1 MTTHTKDL
9 WQLVSGQPHIDPHE
23 LAEAVQEQA
32 RQDPLDYRTRLLI
45 HDSMA
50 ALEQHWGRETLK
62 TWLTASTAR
71 VRIESILQ
79 ESFER
84 CGFPFLAERVMK
96 KTDPNEVR
104 EFLRE
109 LGSQIVQPLPV
120 HFGGSGA
127 LILSGYLSRR
137 TDDLDVVDEVP
148 EALRSQHQL
157 LDRLRKRYGLSLAH
171 FQSHYLPSG
180 WEQRL
185 HSLGS
190 FGRLQVFLV
199 DVYDVFLS
207 KLFSK
212 REKDRDDL
220 RVVAPQLDKETVM
233 RRLRETATALAS
245 DPDLRLAAEQ
255 NWYVLYGE
263 PLPS

>member
-1 MTTHTKDL
+1 MTTQAKDL
-9 WQLVSGQPHIDPHE
+9 WRLVLGWPQIDPDE

-32 RQDPLDYRTRLLI
+32 CQEPLDYRTRLLI
-45 HDSMA
+45 RDSLA
-50 ALEQHWGRETLK
+50 ALERHWGEGRLDC
-62 TWLTASTAR
+62 WLGMTP
-71 VRIESILQ
+71 VRTRLESIRR
-79 ESFER
+79 EAFER
-84 CGFPFLAERVMK
+84 PGFPTITERLVK
-96 KTDPNEVR
+96 KTDPSDVR

-109 LGSQIVQPLPV
+109 LGGHIAHSLPLQV
-120 HFGGSGA
+120 GGSGA
-127 LILSGYLSRR
+127 LILTGYLSRR

-148 EALRSQHQL
+148 EVLRNQHQL
-157 LDRLRKRYGLSLAH
+157 LQRLRTRYGLGLAH
-171 FQSHYLPSG
+171 FQSHYLPKD
-180 WEQRL
+180 WDKRL

-220 RVVAPQLDKETVM
+220 RVVAPQLDKETLTQ
-233 RRLRETATALAS
+233 RLRDTAAPLAS
-245 DPDLRLAAEQ
+245 DPALRPNAEQ
-255 NWYVLYGE
+255 NWYILYGE